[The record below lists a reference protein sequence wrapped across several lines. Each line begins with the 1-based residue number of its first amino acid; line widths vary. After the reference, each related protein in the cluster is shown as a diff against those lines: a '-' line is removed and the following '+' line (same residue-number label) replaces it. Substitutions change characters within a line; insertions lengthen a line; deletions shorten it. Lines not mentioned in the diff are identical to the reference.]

1 MVAQK
6 KHTVGLI
13 PGNIVLDRDP
23 VPPKKMST
31 AAPPLFGPYHCGQTA
46 GWIKMPLGTEIGLS
60 PGHIVLDGDPA
71 PPRKGAQ
78 QPPLFAPCLLWPN
91 GRPSQ
96 QLLSSFSFNTHCW
109 FVGWLV
115 GWMKF

>member
-1 MVAQK
+1 MDIVISFMFLSATRTAFCSSIKSFGHQTTLWMKVALG
-6 KHTVGLI
+6 TEVGLS

-23 VPPKKMST
+23 FPPKKMST

-60 PGHIVLDGDPA
+60 PVRIVLDGDPA

-78 QPPLFAPCLLWPN
+78 QPPLFAPGLL
-91 GRPSQ
+91 
-96 QLLSSFSFNTHCW
+96 
-109 FVGWLV
+109 
-115 GWMKF
+115 